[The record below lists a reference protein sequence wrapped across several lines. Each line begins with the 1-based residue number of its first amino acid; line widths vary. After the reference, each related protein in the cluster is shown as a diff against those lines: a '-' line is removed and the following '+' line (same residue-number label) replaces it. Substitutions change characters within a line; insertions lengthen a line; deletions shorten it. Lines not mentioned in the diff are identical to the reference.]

1 MESKIMDTSIFINPE
16 EQRRHQNM
24 IDSLARQLDTTED
37 TISVLYEGELRKLS
51 VSARI
56 REFLPILT
64 ARLVRDS
71 LMISI
76 PQDSGSHEGHSTINS
91 PRQTTA

>member
-1 MESKIMDTSIFINPE
+1 MDSEIFNNSE

-24 IDSLARQLDTTED
+24 IDSLAKQFGTTVD

-56 REFLPILT
+56 RDYLPILT
-64 ARLVRDS
+64 ARIVRDTLTTNTLQYTANFTNQS
-71 LMISI
+71 AV
-76 PQDSGSHEGHSTINS
+76 GHN
-91 PRQTTA
+91 